1 MTSLAAP
8 ATHVLAGDYKEYIL
22 GGRDAT
28 GMNIESEFV
37 RSRTSQAAG
46 QMCGQ
51 MPTNMPTQPGDGG
64 VCTNPNGCPGNGG
77 TPTGPTATHK
87 RSH

>member
-1 MTSLAAP
+1 
-8 ATHVLAGDYKEYIL
+8 ATHILAGDYKEFIL

-37 RSRTSQAAG
+37 SCTSQAAG

-51 MPTNMPTQPGDGG
+51 GQAPSSPGA
-64 VCTNPNGCPGNGG
+64 N
-77 TPTGPTATHK
+77 TGPAAVLQ